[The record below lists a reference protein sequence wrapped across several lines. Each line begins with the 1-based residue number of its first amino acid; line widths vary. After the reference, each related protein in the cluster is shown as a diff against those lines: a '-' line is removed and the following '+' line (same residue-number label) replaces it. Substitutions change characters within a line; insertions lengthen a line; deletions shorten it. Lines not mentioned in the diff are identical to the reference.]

1 MLFIGQKSTFL
12 LIGTVMLLELTF
24 IQSSLLTL
32 LVMYFIS
39 CHDDDYLGRGS
50 ICEIDET
57 RDDTVSTRFY
67 DIAISATDAAGN
79 TGTKVCS
86 VIVIPDDHYATSGKS
101 GKSSGIGQHAS
112 PDDLREEYRLSTKR
126 YVISELSL
134 QWDPNLDTTL
144 VIPPL
149 QDPIIGS
156 KSGKSSK
163 SVLCNPTKTAKSMA
177 NPTENLIRM

>member
-1 MLFIGQKSTFL
+1 
-12 LIGTVMLLELTF
+12 
-24 IQSSLLTL
+24 
-32 LVMYFIS
+32 MYFIS

-50 ICEIDET
+50 ICEIEET

-86 VIVIPDDHYATSGKS
+86 VIVIPDDHYASSGKS
-101 GKSSGIGQHAS
+101 GKSSSIGQHNG

-163 SVLCNPTKTAKSMA
+163 SVLCKHPNPNTKTAKSMA
-177 NPTENLIRM
+177 NPTENLIRMPNPNTKTAKSMANPTENLIRM